1 MDESK
6 PKRTFKDSLFC
17 NMFSNQE
24 DLAALRELISGL
36 PTSPGEITINTL
48 KHSLFSQVR
57 NDISFLVGQK
67 FMVLTEEQSSLNQNM
82 PLRMLMYI
90 TLLYRKMLKR
100 RDFFKEQCVPLPMP
114 EFYELYCGI
123 KEQPLESEV
132 RLSNAY
138 PKDNPF
144 EPTLELVVTRFNIR
158 YNDDIRKCS
167 HLHQYKPIRDYSFFV
182 HDVRR
187 RVDPGSSLGE
197 ALTKAIDYCINHD
210 IMRKFL
216 LEHEQ
221 EVPAMYS
228 LRYNEQAAREAAL
241 DDGRIE
247 GRAEERNE
255 GIKTLIATV
264 KDLSANQSQAI
275 EQLMKRYS
283 LTHEQASAAVHANW

>member
-1 MDESK
+1 MDEPT
-6 PKRTFKDSLFC
+6 PKRNYKDSLFC
-17 NMFSNQE
+17 SKFSNPE
-24 DLAALRELISGL
+24 DLAALHEHINGL
-36 PTSPGEITINTL
+36 PTSPDQITINTL
-48 KHSLFSQVR
+48 RHALFSQVR

-67 FMVLTEEQSSLNQNM
+67 FMVLTEEQSSLNQNI
-82 PLRMLMYI
+82 PLRMLLYVS
-90 TLLYRKMLKR
+90 LLYRTMLKR

-114 EFYELYCGI
+114 EFYELYCGN
-123 KEQPLESEV
+123 KEQPLESKV
-132 RLSNAY
+132 RLSDAF
-138 PKDNPF
+138 PGGVPF
-144 EPTLELVVTRFNIR
+144 EPTLELVVTRFNIG
-158 YNDDIRKCS
+158 YNDDIKKCS
-167 HLHQYKPIRDYSFFV
+167 RLHQYKPIRDYSFFV

-187 RVDPGSSLGE
+187 RMDSGDSLGD
-197 ALTKAIDYCINHD
+197 ALTNTVDYCISHN

-241 DDGRIE
+241 DE

-255 GIKTLIATV
+255 GIKTLIATI